1 MFPIEISTKNGYNKP
16 KYFREGYIMKKFTAL
31 ACALAILLTLVPAK
45 AAGNPVYV
53 GAQGA
58 MDMARDDLEAD
69 VSCMSFNV
77 MHYNSSTVQNLA
89 SGSYANRI
97 DCAVGQIGAYDPDII
112 GMQEAGSDGTHSED
126 WPTDLTARI
135 GSTYTPIILTDQT
148 TEISQ
153 MYITAAL
160 IIWYRTDR
168 FTLLDSGAESYG
180 SCSVDCAVSDKKRWF
195 QWAKLYDNQ
204 ENKTLFVFNTH
215 LSTNHSASTCSV
227 CGDSTAGAAA
237 GRAQRTA
244 ELTTLAAKI
253 ESLSANYPCFVT
265 GDFNCNLTSS
275 ASYADQLTVLT
286 DTGYLQSAL
295 TTADLQIT
303 SEGKSSIDHV
313 FLNTDYLRCRKLVG
327 SRESVNSYLSTDHY
341 PYIAYCDYRAAATI
355 GPGVYDEIART
366 YTDTTSANQYTFQ
379 VTPGDGF
386 TYQIYKD
393 TGARTGDTIWSV
405 KDTSCYEIRFYDAD
419 GALYS
424 TVAATIYASAAAKPT
439 LSSTGL
445 NQYFANHAY
454 HVLASGDS
462 VTITPTCSGSNTAAL
477 YADAD
482 CTTALSET
490 VTGIGAGRTTCYLKH
505 NVYKSDGTLNF
516 YEVFPL
522 YIYRETAQPKEMT
535 LYIDQNIGNSTGT
548 VAFFDGVDVI
558 FAQGQTT
565 GFDSLT
571 DAQPTVN
578 TADGYAIYMAPGE
591 YEGNA
596 SSFTKSFHLYG
607 ANHDI
612 SPNERV
618 VEGTWALADRR
629 AETVINGQLLISL
642 YGNDVTTK
650 TIGITGVTFTG
661 ETTQGSIYLIENR
674 GGTGSSYWA
683 ANSAYRVDLDIRN
696 NIFLGWATQSSSA
709 DINLNCASQK
719 SGTIACNYF
728 QSIACRSVS
737 SDTAAYPLTYDKAIF
752 GRNINGLTIDSNRFL
767 DFGKDFITLTAQ
779 PGYGSILPGYAVFTV
794 SDNRFEN
801 CVSTLGEIRNI
812 TADTQADA
820 AYLGNYFLR
829 CGYGTGSIFVDVTET
844 SGAATAYENC
854 ALTVLGNKFY
864 ESERCFG
871 IFRNGGTLSGDINA
885 MALTLSQN
893 VFRDPCERPMQPKNG
908 YSAGTAAENYIYSYQ
923 SYNYSPLYFRLANAG
938 QTAVSVPDSWNLSYN
953 YFYCARMRNDL
964 TNPYH
969 PSLYINSYMKEWAN
983 GAISAEYECLDSS
996 LAEAFLPYYTD
1007 IDCTA
1012 ASSTAAGTYPSS
1024 TAVSAVSGIT
1034 ATGYSGYYDGQPHSI
1049 SVTAPAGATVSY
1061 SYGDSAENAYK
1072 NYSAENPAFTDI
1084 GTYTVTYRV
1093 TAPGCAVTYGSAT
1106 VVIEEPA
1113 SLTAPT
1119 TAITGISLV
1128 FEDEICYNIYYTAD
1142 DLSNVVDMGLV
1153 TFSEKLA
1160 DGTHENAID
1169 IIPGYEAIGSE
1180 YRVHTNGIPAKNM
1193 GDALYFRVYALLTDG
1208 SYVYSDVAG
1217 YHAGLYAK
1225 SMLNSTTSSA
1235 ALKSLCVAMVNYGAE
1250 AQLYFGYKTDSLMNA
1265 FLTEEQKNLIS
1276 PYDESMISAITA
1288 ADTAK
1293 TAAFLKNA
1301 AAFGIGVAVNFEGAF
1316 AVNYYFTVKYAID
1329 SEVTMYF
1336 WDEATYNSAAA
1347 LTKENATS
1355 VQTMTLSGSEYLG
1368 IVSGIAA
1375 KEIDQTLYVS
1385 AVFTSGGEECT
1396 SGVLAYSLGYYC
1408 KSKAADSTSPMQS
1421 LAAATGVYGYY
1432 AKQYFGS

>member
-1 MFPIEISTKNGYNKP
+1 
-16 KYFREGYIMKKFTAL
+16 MKKFTAL
-31 ACALAILLTLVPAK
+31 ICLLAILLTLVPAN

-53 GAQGA
+53 GDQGA

-77 MHYNSSTVQNLA
+77 LHYNGSAVQNYA
-89 SGSYANRI
+89 SGSYVSRVA
-97 DCAVGQIGAYDPDII
+97 CAVGQIQAYDPDII

-126 WPTDLTARI
+126 WPTDLKAQI
-135 GSTYTPIILTDQT
+135 GDTYTPIILTDQT

-168 FTLLDSGAESYG
+168 FSLLDSGAESYG
-180 SCSVDCAVSDKKRWF
+180 SCSVDCATADKKRLF
-195 QWAKLYDNQ
+195 QWAKLYDNV

-227 CGDSTAGAAA
+227 CADSAAGAAA

-244 ELTTLAAKI
+244 ELRKLAAKI

-265 GDFNCNLTSS
+265 GDFNCNLTGS

-313 FLNTDYLRCRKLVG
+313 FLNTNYLRCRKLVG
-327 SRESVNSYLSTDHY
+327 SRESVNSYMGSDHY

-379 VTPGDGF
+379 VTPGEGF

-393 TGARTGDTIWSV
+393 TGTRTGDTIWSV

-439 LSSTGL
+439 LSSTEL

-462 VTITPTCSGSNTAAL
+462 VTITPTCSGSNTAEIF
-477 YADAD
+477 ADAD
-482 CTTALSET
+482 CTTALSGT
-490 VTGIGAGRTTCYLKH
+490 VTGIPAGRTTYYLKH

-516 YEVFPL
+516 SEVFPL
-522 YIYRETAQPKEMT
+522 YIYRETAQPEEMS
-535 LYIDQNIGNSTGT
+535 LYIDQNIGDSTGS

-558 FAQGQTT
+558 FAQGQAT

-578 TADGYAIYMAPGE
+578 TADGYTIYMAPGE

-596 SSFTKSFHLYG
+596 GSFTKSFCLYG
-607 ANHDI
+607 PNRHI

-618 VEGTWALADRR
+618 VEGTWTLADRR
-629 AETVINGQLLISL
+629 AETVIDGQLLISL

-650 TIGITGVTFTG
+650 QITVAGVTFTG
-661 ETTQGSIYLIENR
+661 ETKEGSIYVIENR

-683 ANSAYRVDLDIRN
+683 ANSAYEVKLDIRN

-728 QSIACRSVS
+728 QSTVCRSVS
-737 SDTAAYPLTYDKAIF
+737 NDTTACPLTYDKAIF
-752 GRNINGLTIDSNRFL
+752 GRNINDLTVDSNRFL

-779 PGYGSILPGYAVFTV
+779 PGYGSTLPGYAVYSV
-794 SDNRFEN
+794 CGNRFEN
-801 CVSTLGEIRNI
+801 CVSTLGEIRNV
-812 TADTQADA
+812 TADTEADA
-820 AYLGNYFLR
+820 RYIGNYFLR
-829 CGYGTGSIFVDVTET
+829 CGYGTGAVYVDATET
-844 SGAATAYENC
+844 SGTTTVYENC
-854 ALTVLGNKFY
+854 ALTLLGNHFY

-871 IFRNGGTLSGDINA
+871 IFRNGTTLSGDINA

-923 SYNYSPLYFRLANAG
+923 SYGYSPLYFRIANAG
-938 QTAVSVPDSWNLSYN
+938 QTAVSVSDNWNLSYN

-964 TNPYH
+964 ANPCY
-969 PSLYINSYMKEWAN
+969 PGLYINSYMKEWS
-983 GAISAEYECLDSS
+983 GGTISAEYECLDTS

-1007 IDCTA
+1007 IGCTA
-1012 ASSTAAGTYPSS
+1012 ASTTAAGTAPSS
-1024 TAVSAVSGIT
+1024 TAVSAVSGVS
-1034 ATGYSGYYDGQPHSI
+1034 AVGFEGSFDGLPHSI
-1049 SVTAPAGATVSY
+1049 CVTAPEGAAVCY
-1061 SYGDSAENAYK
+1061 SYGDSAADAYK
-1072 NYSAENPAFTDI
+1072 NYSAENPAFTEI

-1093 TAPGCAVTYGSAT
+1093 TAPGCAATYGSAT
-1106 VVIEEPA
+1106 VTIEEADDLTTPGIA
-1113 SLTAPT
+1113 LTAVT
-1119 TAITGISLV
+1119 LA
-1128 FEDEICYNIYYTAD
+1128 FEDEIQYNIYFTAD
-1142 DLSNVVDMGLV
+1142 NLTSVVEMGLI
-1153 TFSEKLA
+1153 TFNEKLA
-1160 DGTHENAID
+1160 DGSIEDAVDVIS
-1169 IIPGYEAIGSE
+1169 GYEVVGSE
-1180 YRVHTNGIPAKNM
+1180 IRVHTNGIPAKNM
-1193 GDALYFRVYALLTDG
+1193 GDALYFRVYALLSDG
-1208 SYVYSDVAG
+1208 TYTYGDVAG

-1225 SMLNSTTSSA
+1225 SMLNSTTSSDKQKA
-1235 ALKSLCVAMVNYGAE
+1235 LCVAMVNYGAE
-1250 AQLYFGYKTDSLMNA
+1250 AQLYFGYKTDSLINA

-1276 PYDESMISAITA
+1276 PYDESMISAIAA

-1293 TAAFLKNA
+1293 TAAFPKNA

-1336 WDEATYNSAAA
+1336 WDEATYNSADA

-1408 KSKAADSTSPMQS
+1408 KSKAAETTEMAD
-1421 LAAATGVYGYY
+1421 LAAATAVYGYY
-1432 AKQYFGS
+1432 AKQYFA